1 MKKIWMTTQT
11 QEKKHNASIGL
22 WKTLFFIIFFCTIF
36 LFLQLFL
43 LEHGLFTPALST
55 ILVLL
60 MTALVIGYA
69 IRSGNRM
76 VSHVYVFFLTEEHEL
91 FYADARSRQRPS
103 MNDGVLGAI
112 ETYADADKVLQ
123 KIKST
128 GEIPELARKVLW
140 VKNIRERSQD
150 ASIVCRVQTQKGSEL
165 DETLFVSY
173 QLPDIQSLML
183 ELEAR
188 KRANGPEARADKNL
202 PRMFISLVFMIGFC
216 ILCFLSHPYQAYLPD
231 NFYYPSMALTV
242 VALWFFLYY
251 FLKHQRGE
259 K

>member
-22 WKTLFFIIFFCTIF
+22 WKTLFFYH
-36 LFLQLFL
+36 LFLHNFS
-43 LEHGLFTPALST
+43 LFTTFSLGTWAFYACSLT

-91 FYADARSRQRPS
+91 FYVDARSRQRPS

-150 ASIVCRVQTQKGSEL
+150 ASIVCRVQT
-165 DETLFVSY
+165 
-173 QLPDIQSLML
+173 
-183 ELEAR
+183 
-188 KRANGPEARADKNL
+188 KRQRIRRNL
-202 PRMFISLVFMIGFC
+202 VC
-216 ILCFLSHPYQAYLPD
+216 KLSASR
-231 NFYYPSMALTV
+231 YPKSHA
-242 VALWFFLYY
+242 
-251 FLKHQRGE
+251 
-259 K
+259 

>member
-1 MKKIWMTTQT
+1 MKKIWMTTQS
-11 QEKKHNASIGL
+11 QKKKHTASLGL
-22 WKTLFFIIFFCTIF
+22 WKVIFVTVFFFTIF

-55 ILVLL
+55 ILVFLI
-60 MTALVIGYA
+60 TALAIWYA
-69 IRSGNRM
+69 VRSGNRM
-76 VSHVYVFFLTEEHEL
+76 VAHAHVFFLTEEHEL
-91 FYADARSRQRPS
+91 FYVDARSRQRPS
-103 MNDGVLGAI
+103 MHDGVLGAI
-112 ETYADADKVLQ
+112 EMYADVDKVLQ
-123 KIKST
+123 RIKST
-128 GEIPELARKVLW
+128 GEIPELARKILW

-150 ASIVCRVQTQKGSEL
+150 ASIVCRVQTQKGIEL

-173 QLPDIQSLML
+173 QLPDVESLML
-183 ELEAR
+183 ELESR
-188 KRANGPEARADKNL
+188 KRAHGPEARADKNL

-242 VALWFFLYY
+242 VALWFVLYY
-251 FLKHQRGE
+251 FLKHRRGE